1 MSATSK
7 TKPAFKVWLETDE
20 GYVFGPGVYRLL
32 RRVDE
37 MGTLKDA
44 AAFLGMSY
52 RFAWGLIRKAEE
64 KLGQPLI
71 HAHKGGR
78 SGGGGAE
85 LTEVGFWF
93 LDEFSKIERA
103 IKEYSK
109 FPIISSWFTNEL
121 TGEVIKVRPEGS
133 EAQLTLRLRT
143 PAQIEVIAPESVLD
157 AGDVVVGNR
166 FRLRL
171 RSALTKV
178 EKVQ

>member
-1 MSATSK
+1 MSTKSK

-37 MGTLKDA
+37 TGTLKNA
-44 AAFLGMSY
+44 AESLGMSY

-85 LTEVGFWF
+85 LTEVGLWF
-93 LDEFSKIERA
+93 LEEFSKIELA
-103 IKEYSK
+103 IKEYSRA
-109 FPIISSWFTNEL
+109 PVVSAWFTNEL
-121 TGEVIKVRPEGS
+121 TADVIRVSPEGS
-133 EAQLTLRLRT
+133 EARLTLGLST
-143 PAQIEVIAPESVLD
+143 PAQIEVSVPASEVGARD
-157 AGDVVVGNR
+157 VTVGDR
-166 FRLRL
+166 LRLRL

-178 EKVQ
+178 EKV

>member
-1 MSATSK
+1 MSTTSK

-37 MGTLKDA
+37 TGTLKDA
-44 AAFLGMSY
+44 AASLGMSY

-64 KLGQPLI
+64 KLGKPLI

-85 LTEVGFWF
+85 LTEVGLWF
-93 LDEFSKIERA
+93 LEEFSKIERA

-109 FPIISSWFTNEL
+109 FPLISAWFTNEL
-121 TGEVIKVRPEGS
+121 TGEIIKVGTEEG
-133 EAQLTLRLRT
+133 EVRLTLRMGT
-143 PAQIEVIAPESVLD
+143 PSQIEVSAPESVLD
-157 AGDVVVGNR
+157 AGEVAVGDR
-166 FRLRL
+166 LILRL

-178 EKVQ
+178 EKLQ

>member
-1 MSATSK
+1 MSTTSK

-37 MGTLKDA
+37 TGTLKDA
-44 AAFLGMSY
+44 ASSLGMSY

-64 KLGQPLI
+64 KLGKPLI

-85 LTEVGFWF
+85 LTEVGLWF
-93 LDEFSKIERA
+93 LEEFSKIERA

-109 FPIISSWFTNEL
+109 FPLISAWFTNEL
-121 TGEVIKVRPEGS
+121 TGEIIKVGTEEG
-133 EAQLTLRLRT
+133 EVRLTLRMGT
-143 PAQIEVIAPESVLD
+143 PSQIEVSAPESVLD
-157 AGDVVVGNR
+157 AGEAYIEAQVRPDEG
-166 FRLRL
+166 
-171 RSALTKV
+171 
-178 EKVQ
+178 